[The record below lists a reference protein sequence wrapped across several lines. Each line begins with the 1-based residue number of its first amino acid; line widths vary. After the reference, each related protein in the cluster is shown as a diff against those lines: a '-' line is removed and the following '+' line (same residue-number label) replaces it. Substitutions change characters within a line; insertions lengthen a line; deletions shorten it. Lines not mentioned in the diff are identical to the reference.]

1 MLETL
6 SRHIASE
13 IKKADPD
20 GPTSVEV
27 MEYAIGIKIT
37 EISAVLMVAVIG
49 WITGH
54 FLGAL
59 LALLTIMLVRRFS
72 GGVHFSNLT
81 LCVCFTTAICV
92 TIPFIFLNLSTSLII
107 NACSLLVFVVYA
119 PNHFIYIHK
128 TKYHKYYKTVC
139 ILVCTLNFF
148 IQSHIICLALA
159 IQAFSILPLWKGG
172 ERKWIR
178 NWREL

>member
-54 FLGAL
+54 FWGAL
-59 LALLTIMLVRRFS
+59 LALATIMFVRRDFQEGYTS
-72 GGVHFSNLT
+72 ATLHFVS
-81 LCVCFTTAICV
+81 
-92 TIPFIFLNLSTSLII
+92 SLQRPY
-107 NACSLLVFVVYA
+107 V
-119 PNHFIYIHK
+119 
-128 TKYHKYYKTVC
+128 
-139 ILVCTLNFF
+139 
-148 IQSHIICLALA
+148 
-159 IQAFSILPLWKGG
+159 
-172 ERKWIR
+172 
-178 NWREL
+178 